1 MKMNKPA
8 VRVLVTFL
16 KARMQRPPWEADSP
30 AS

>member
-8 VRVLVTFL
+8 VRELVTFL
-16 KARMQRPPWEADSP
+16 KERMQRPPWQADSG